1 MTWALGGAGLDV
13 LGTLGHFFLSTDAA
27 LQSRRRAKGRGARW
41 SGLLAGCLAGGPAS
55 ALLWPSVVATCC
67 RAEVQCGVVRCP
79 LLTVGPVR
87 ARA

>member
-41 SGLLAGCLAGGPAS
+41 SGWLAGWLSGWRACVCLALA
-55 ALLWPSVVATCC
+55 VCC
-67 RAEVQCGVVRCP
+67 CNLPPC
-79 LLTVGPVR
+79 
-87 ARA
+87 

>member
-27 LQSRRRAKGRGARW
+27 LQSRRRAKRRGCALVW
-41 SGLLAGCLAGGPAS
+41 LAGCLAGGPAS
-55 ALLWPSVVATCC
+55 ALLWPSVVATCR

-79 LLTVGPVR
+79 LPTVGPVR

>member
-41 SGLLAGCLAGGPAS
+41 SGWLAGWLAVWLAGLRLPCFGRLLLQPAAVLRCS
-55 ALLWPSVVATCC
+55 AVWCGALYLL
-67 RAEVQCGVVRCP
+67 
-79 LLTVGPVR
+79 
-87 ARA
+87 